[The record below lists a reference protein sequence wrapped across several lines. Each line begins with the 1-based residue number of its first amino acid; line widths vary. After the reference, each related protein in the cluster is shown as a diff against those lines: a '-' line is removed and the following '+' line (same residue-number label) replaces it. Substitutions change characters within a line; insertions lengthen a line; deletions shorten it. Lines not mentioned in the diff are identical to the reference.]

1 MTLQFPLLSP
11 VSFPA
16 TEKNKSSII
25 KMPLYKNVVGKASD
39 YNFSTSKP
47 FSFKFHDDTAFSQ
60 SKTAQK
66 YFPNGIS
73 VDVIANGVNAFV
85 DFVEDSSHIYS
96 IYKSKSIFSGVYT
109 VKLYKVSKSE
119 ILRLSPTFTVQTIYE
134 GTCDF
139 ESLYHR
145 HMAQDDDYVY
155 VIINAHTD
163 LAKLFVLKIKKSDVT
178 SITSINISTADTTYT
193 GVFDIEQ
200 DSTSLYIAG
209 RRTVASND
217 MGFILQIT
225 KSPFAF
231 GLAKTIASTKL
242 GYNLSTLVCPE
253 DNVIFASGSGGD
265 LNYGTMFKNN
275 GTAIKVESTVLIS
288 FVSDDNAFLTSC
300 NDAEYSS
307 KRAYVCTEDGGR
319 RYIKGF
325 DTIKGLSG
333 KGSFYC
339 YDDGRNFEA
348 IDVADFVLSV
358 ELNYAN
364 KSADSEDILEIDTG
378 SGRLHLYMDNAGVIT
393 LDYDIGTPVVIAQG
407 SEPVFLT
414 QYTTAQAKQTLRIY
428 IAREA
433 GVVTM
438 KLNDVDCVVSDS
450 SPMVIPFRNMVCAL
464 GADFA
469 DGDDAP
475 EFRSI
480 NFYSKGKKII
490 DQDYQLG
497 GLPSQ
502 QSGIVYDTTLV
513 SKHVAFYKF
522 DEKPISAGN
531 RVNCTANMV
540 YFDSCEALDVIRIG
554 RYNTSDGT
562 LIRSEELNGFG
573 LPSTASKVTG
583 SKYGFV
589 YFLSSMNISAGIT
602 AFNISQI
609 NIINEFGTE
618 KFSFSCN
625 RQDAEFK
632 FAPSTVGVYQDTLV
646 MTGQNFSFDG
656 ICYEPDFAY
665 LAKCPIIKMG
675 EGHAD
680 MLRFNSTPSV
690 ISIDYYSKAES
701 GYAGTK
707 YIYDSHNA
715 NFIVNTIGKY
725 KKVTK
730 SLPIQSVAEVFE
742 SWLDTINLF
751 YDWSD
756 GKLVKDSPVD
766 IYCVMGISAMRMEI
780 YTALDTNYNFNDE
793 GDPHRC
799 GSNPETSLLSNTNV
813 FVTGAKQIEV
823 IDTRLDS
830 RNARSIKFR
839 IKAETGSKYD
849 SFKIFEIRYSPT
861 DAFYIGGDYENA

>member
-16 TEKNKSSII
+16 TEKNKNSII
-25 KMPLYKNVVGKASD
+25 KMALYKNVVGKASNYD
-39 YNFSTSKP
+39 FDTSKP
-47 FSFKFHDDTAFSQ
+47 FSFKFHDDAAFSQ

-66 YFPNGIS
+66 YFPNGLS
-73 VDVIANGVNAFV
+73 VDVAANGVNAIV
-85 DFVEDSSHIYS
+85 DFVEDITHIYAV
-96 IYKSKSIFSGVYT
+96 YKYT
-109 VKLYKVSKSE
+109 DGISFKVDLYKVAKSE
-119 ILRLSPTFTVQTIYE
+119 ILKLSPTFTVQTIYT
-134 GTCDF
+134 GTCVF
-139 ESLYHR
+139 ESQYHR
-145 HMAQDDDYVY
+145 HMAQDDDYIY
-155 VIINAHTD
+155 VILNAHTD
-163 LAKLFVLKIKKSDVT
+163 LAKLFALKIQKSDFT
-178 SITSINISTADTTYT
+178 SITSINISTAATTYI
-193 GVFDIEQ
+193 GVFDIDQ
-200 DSTSLYIAG
+200 DSASLYVAG
-209 RRTVASND
+209 RSTVGGND
-217 MGFILQIT
+217 FGGIFQIT

-231 GLAKTIASTKL
+231 GLAKTIASTEL
-242 GYNLSTLVCPE
+242 GYNLSTLVVPE
-253 DNVIFASGSGGD
+253 DNVIFTSGSGSD
-265 LNYGTMFKNN
+265 LNYGTMFTNN
-275 GTAIKVESTVLIS
+275 GTTIEVESKVLIS
-288 FVSDDNAFLTSC
+288 FDSDDDAFLTSC
-300 NDAEYSS
+300 NDKEYST
-307 KRAYVCTEDGGR
+307 KRAYICTEDGGR

-333 KGSFYC
+333 KGSFY
-339 YDDGRNFEA
+339 YYEGVFEA
-348 IDVADFVLSV
+348 VDVSDFVLSL
-358 ELNYAN
+358 ELNYAEQ
-364 KSADSEDILEIDTG
+364 SADSENILDINTG
-378 SGRLHLYMDNAGVIT
+378 SGRMHLYMDSSGVLT
-393 LDYDIGTPVVIAQG
+393 LDYDTGTPVIIAQG
-407 SEPVFLT
+407 SEAAFLAR
-414 QYTTAQAKQTLRIY
+414 YTTAQAKQTLRIY
-428 IAREA
+428 IARET

-450 SPMVIPFRNMVCAL
+450 SSMIIPFTNMECVL

-469 DGDDAP
+469 DGDAP

-480 NFYSKGKKII
+480 NFYSKGKRII

-502 QSGIVYDTTLV
+502 QSGILFDTTLV
-513 SKHVAFYKF
+513 SKQVAFYKF
-522 DEKPISAGN
+522 DEEGITAGN
-531 RVNCTANMV
+531 RINCTANMV
-540 YFDSCEALDVIRIG
+540 YFDSCEAADVIRIG

-562 LIRSEELNGFG
+562 IIFSEELNGFG
-573 LPSTASKVTG
+573 LSSSVVKALG
-583 SKYGFV
+583 SKYGYV
-589 YFLSSMNISAGIT
+589 YFLSNMSISAGIL
-602 AFNISQI
+602 AFNISKI
-609 NIINEFGTE
+609 NVVNDFGTDR
-618 KFSFSCN
+618 FSFSCN
-625 RQDAEFK
+625 AQNAEFK

-680 MLRFNSTPSV
+680 MLRFASTPAV
-690 ISIDYYSKAES
+690 ISIDYYSKAEA

-707 YIYDSHNA
+707 YIYDSYNA
-715 NFIVNTIGKY
+715 NFIVNATGKY

-730 SLPIQSVAEVFE
+730 SLAIQSTAEVFE

-766 IYCVMGISAMRMEI
+766 IYCVMGVSAMRMEI

-793 GDPHRC
+793 GDPHKC
-799 GSNPETSLLSNTNV
+799 GSNPETALLSNTV
-813 FVTGAKQIEV
+813 AFVTGAKQVEV

-861 DAFYIGGDYENA
+861 DAFYIAGDSENA